1 MLEAIVNQFDTM
13 KLDAA
18 QMTSAPIRINAFKA
32 LAFLLVALT
41 DVEST
46 LSVYRNYIVVCAH
59 AHLDT
64 LEIHTSSARQFQN
77 IQFPFHQLIVTPTMI
92 VHSIEHVRM
101 NVA

>member
-18 QMTSAPIRINAFKA
+18 QMTNAPIRINAFKA

-64 LEIHTSSARQFQN
+64 LEIHTSSARQVCIFL
-77 IQFPFHQLIVTPTMI
+77 FTPT
-92 VHSIEHVRM
+92 SLFEFS
-101 NVA
+101 

>member
-1 MLEAIVNQFDTM
+1 MLEAIVNQSDTM

-18 QMTSAPIRINAFKA
+18 QMTNAPIRINAFKA

-46 LSVYRNYIVVCAH
+46 LSVYHNYIVVCAH

-64 LEIHTSSARQFQN
+64 LEIHTSSARQVCIFLF
-77 IQFPFHQLIVTPTMI
+77 ISTSLFEF
-92 VHSIEHVRM
+92 S
-101 NVA
+101 